1 MDVWDKGV
9 EYMGCITVS
18 IIIIC
23 VIDCVVVNTIGIKS
37 V

>member
-9 EYMGCITVS
+9 EYMSCITVS
-18 IIIIC
+18 IIIC